1 MLDRRAPT
9 YIADT
14 NALFWYRTN
23 PAKLSPAADAVFRLA
38 DAGGARIVI
47 PAIVVAELF
56 YLTRKFGRGISTT
69 EMLAEIGA
77 SREFVF
83 SEMGRAQL
91 EAMEHVEGVLEMH
104 DRLIAAESI
113 LLHAPIITKDEVLR
127 TNSMVEAIW

>member
-1 MLDRRAPT
+1 MLDPGAPV

-14 NALFWYRTN
+14 HALFWYRTN

-56 YLTRKFGRGISTT
+56 YLTRKTGQGISTAD
-69 EMLAEIGA
+69 MLADIGA

-83 SEMGRAQL
+83 SELGRAQL
-91 EAMEHVEGVLEMH
+91 EAMEQVEGVFEMH
-104 DRLIAAESI
+104 DRLIAAES
-113 LLHAPIITKDEVLR
+113 LLRNAPLITKDEVLR
-127 TNSMVEAIW
+127 GNSMVEIIW

>member
-1 MLDRRAPT
+1 MLDPGAPV

-14 NALFWYRTN
+14 HALFWYRTN

-56 YLTRKFGRGISTT
+56 YLTRKTGRGISTAD
-69 EMLAEIGA
+69 MLADIGA

-83 SEMGRAQL
+83 SELGRAQL
-91 EAMEHVEGVLEMH
+91 EAMEQVEGVFEMH
-104 DRLIAAESI
+104 DRLIAAES
-113 LLHAPIITKDEVLR
+113 LLRNAPLITKDEVLR
-127 TNSMVEAIW
+127 GNSMVEIIW

>member
-1 MLDRRAPT
+1 MLDPGAPV

-14 NALFWYRTN
+14 HALFWYRTN

-56 YLTRKFGRGISTT
+56 YLTRKTGQGISTAD
-69 EMLAEIGA
+69 MLADIGA

-83 SEMGRAQL
+83 SELGRAQL
-91 EAMEHVEGVLEMH
+91 EAMEQVEGVFEMH
-104 DRLIAAESI
+104 DRLIAAES
-113 LLHAPIITKDEVLR
+113 LLRNAPLITKDEVLR
-127 TNSMVEAIW
+127 DNSTVDAIW

>member
-1 MLDRRAPT
+1 MLDPGAPV

-14 NALFWYRTN
+14 HALFWYRTN

-56 YLTRKFGRGISTT
+56 YLTRKTGQGISTAD
-69 EMLAEIGA
+69 MLADIGA

-83 SEMGRAQL
+83 SELGRAQL
-91 EAMEHVEGVLEMH
+91 EAMEQVEGVFEMH
-104 DRLIAAESI
+104 DRLIAAES
-113 LLHAPIITKDEVLR
+113 LLRNAPLITKDEVLR
-127 TNSMVEAIW
+127 GTSMVNVIW

>member
-1 MLDRRAPT
+1 MLDPGAPV

-14 NALFWYRTN
+14 HAVFWYRTN

-56 YLTRKFGRGISTT
+56 YLTRKTGQGISTAD
-69 EMLAEIGA
+69 MLADIGA

-83 SEMGRAQL
+83 SELGRAQL
-91 EAMEHVEGVLEMH
+91 EAMEQVEGVFEMH
-104 DRLIAAESI
+104 DRLIAAES
-113 LLHAPIITKDEVLR
+113 LLRHAPLITKDEVLR
-127 TNSMVEAIW
+127 GTSMVNVIW